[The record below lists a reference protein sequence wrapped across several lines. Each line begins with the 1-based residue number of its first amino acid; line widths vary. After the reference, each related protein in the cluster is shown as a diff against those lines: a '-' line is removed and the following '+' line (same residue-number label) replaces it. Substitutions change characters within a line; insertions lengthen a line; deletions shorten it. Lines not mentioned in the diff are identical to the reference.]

1 MIEHITNRGS
11 QCRLTTSAALSLPS
25 DEKEA
30 NYSNSDR
37 GTNSRIL
44 VAAAA
49 AASAAPTNFCDA
61 FGGDILQPS
70 LSLQQ
75 IALPLLSSSER
86 GSR

>member
-1 MIEHITNRGS
+1 MPSDYLSRT
-11 QCRLTTSAALSLPS
+11 LSLPS

-37 GTNSRIL
+37 GGDGTNSRIL
-44 VAAAA
+44 VAAA
-49 AASAAPTNFCDA
+49 STAPTNFCDA

-75 IALPLLSSSER
+75 IALLSSPLHLRARVSVR
-86 GSR
+86 LRDVSG

>member
-1 MIEHITNRGS
+1 MPSDYLSRT
-11 QCRLTTSAALSLPS
+11 LSLPS

-37 GTNSRIL
+37 GGTNSRIL
-44 VAAAA
+44 VAAAS
-49 AASAAPTNFCDA
+49 ASAAPTNFCDA

-75 IALPLLSSSER
+75 IALPLLLKAGVSVRLKDVS
-86 GSR
+86 G